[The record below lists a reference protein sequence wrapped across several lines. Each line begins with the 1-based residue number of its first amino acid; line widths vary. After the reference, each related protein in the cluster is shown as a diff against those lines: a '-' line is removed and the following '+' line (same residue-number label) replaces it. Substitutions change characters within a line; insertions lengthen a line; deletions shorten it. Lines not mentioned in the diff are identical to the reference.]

1 MAPVAQIPAE
11 RAHAARLGTVL
22 RRRLGADWHLGHLF
36 VLPMVVM
43 VLALVAYPFCYAAY
57 LSLTRKYVGVPPVFV
72 GFENYVRLAYDGFF
86 RRAVWN
92 SFVFTFASVGFKLV
106 LGMVMALVLTSRI
119 RYRNLFTGLLLIPW
133 VAPTVVSA
141 LNFLWIF
148 DASLGVL
155 NYLLVRVFRI
165 LPQGVGWLSEA
176 GTAMASVI
184 FVNVWRGFPFFG
196 ISFLAGLKAIPGELY
211 EAAAVDGANIA
222 QRFRHVTLPSLRNI
236 IIIVM
241 LLSTI
246 WTFND
251 FAIVY
256 ILTKGGPGGAT
267 QVLPVLT
274 YEIAFG
280 AQRLGEAIAVALYML
295 PALAL
300 VIIVLA
306 RYMRRGRARE
316 EGAVGRRL
324 GARAPTMGSD
334 GLPRGLLVGVGFP
347 FSWMTVTSFKGEEQ
361 MRSLV
366 SMFWPR
372 PLVLDNY
379 RQLLGK
385 TDFIAWY
392 GNSVT
397 VAVSS
402 TLLAAAIGTIGAY
415 ALARLSFLGRAFMSS
430 AVLITYLV
438 PPSILFIPLYA
449 QMRNLGL
456 ADSLAGLI
464 AAYPSFT
471 VPFVTWL
478 LMSYFESIPVELE
491 EAAMIDG
498 ATRFGAFRR
507 IILPL
512 AAPGVLA
519 ASLYAFTQA
528 W

>member
-1 MAPVAQIPAE
+1 MATVAQIPAE
-11 RAHAARLGTVL
+11 RARAARPGTML
-22 RRRLGADWHLGHLF
+22 RRRLGADWHLGYLF

-155 NYLLVRVFRI
+155 NYLLVKVFRI

-211 EAAAVDGANIA
+211 EAAAVDGANLA

-267 QVLPVLT
+267 QVLPVFT
-274 YEIAFG
+274 YEMAFG

-295 PALAL
+295 PALAM
-300 VIIVLA
+300 VIIVLS
-306 RYMRRGRARE
+306 RYMRRSHA
-316 EGAVGRRL
+316 
-324 GARAPTMGSD
+324 
-334 GLPRGLLVGVGFP
+334 
-347 FSWMTVTSFKGEEQ
+347 K
-361 MRSLV
+361 
-366 SMFWPR
+366 
-372 PLVLDNY
+372 
-379 RQLLGK
+379 
-385 TDFIAWY
+385 
-392 GNSVT
+392 
-397 VAVSS
+397 
-402 TLLAAAIGTIGAY
+402 
-415 ALARLSFLGRAFMSS
+415 
-430 AVLITYLV
+430 
-438 PPSILFIPLYA
+438 
-449 QMRNLGL
+449 
-456 ADSLAGLI
+456 
-464 AAYPSFT
+464 
-471 VPFVTWL
+471 
-478 LMSYFESIPVELE
+478 
-491 EAAMIDG
+491 
-498 ATRFGAFRR
+498 
-507 IILPL
+507 
-512 AAPGVLA
+512 
-519 ASLYAFTQA
+519 
-528 W
+528 

>member
-1 MAPVAQIPAE
+1 MATVAQIPVE
-11 RAHAARLGTVL
+11 RTRAARPRTVL
-22 RRRLGADWHLGHLF
+22 RRRLGADWHLGYLF

-155 NYLLVRVFRI
+155 NYLLVKVFHI

-196 ISFLAGLKAIPGELY
+196 ISFLAGLKAIPGEQY
-211 EAAAVDGANIA
+211 EAAAVDGANIV
-222 QRFRHVTLPSLRNI
+222 QRFRHVTLPALRNI

-267 QVLPVLT
+267 QVIPVFT
-274 YEIAFG
+274 YEMAFG
-280 AQRLGEAIAVALYML
+280 AQRLGEAIAAALYML
-295 PALAL
+295 PALAM
-300 VIIVLA
+300 VIVVLS
-306 RYMRRGRARE
+306 RYMRRSHA
-316 EGAVGRRL
+316 
-324 GARAPTMGSD
+324 
-334 GLPRGLLVGVGFP
+334 
-347 FSWMTVTSFKGEEQ
+347 K
-361 MRSLV
+361 
-366 SMFWPR
+366 
-372 PLVLDNY
+372 
-379 RQLLGK
+379 
-385 TDFIAWY
+385 
-392 GNSVT
+392 
-397 VAVSS
+397 
-402 TLLAAAIGTIGAY
+402 
-415 ALARLSFLGRAFMSS
+415 
-430 AVLITYLV
+430 
-438 PPSILFIPLYA
+438 
-449 QMRNLGL
+449 
-456 ADSLAGLI
+456 
-464 AAYPSFT
+464 
-471 VPFVTWL
+471 
-478 LMSYFESIPVELE
+478 
-491 EAAMIDG
+491 
-498 ATRFGAFRR
+498 
-507 IILPL
+507 
-512 AAPGVLA
+512 
-519 ASLYAFTQA
+519 
-528 W
+528 

>member
-1 MAPVAQIPAE
+1 MATVAQIPAE
-11 RAHAARLGTVL
+11 RAHSVRPGTVL
-22 RRRLGADWHLGHLF
+22 RRRLGADWHLGYLF

-57 LSLTRKYVGVPPVFV
+57 LSLTRKYVGVPPVYV

-155 NYLLVRVFRI
+155 NYLLVKVFRI
-165 LPQGVGWLSEA
+165 LPQGVGWLSEP

-184 FVNVWRGFPFFG
+184 FVNIWRGFPFFG
-196 ISFLAGLKAIPGELY
+196 ISFLAGLKAIPGEQY

-222 QRFRHVTLPSLRNI
+222 QRFRHVTLPALRNI

-267 QVLPVLT
+267 QVLPVFT
-274 YEIAFG
+274 YEMAFG

-295 PALAL
+295 PALAM
-300 VIIVLA
+300 VIIVLS
-306 RYMRRGRARE
+306 RYMRRSHA
-316 EGAVGRRL
+316 
-324 GARAPTMGSD
+324 
-334 GLPRGLLVGVGFP
+334 
-347 FSWMTVTSFKGEEQ
+347 K
-361 MRSLV
+361 
-366 SMFWPR
+366 
-372 PLVLDNY
+372 
-379 RQLLGK
+379 
-385 TDFIAWY
+385 
-392 GNSVT
+392 
-397 VAVSS
+397 
-402 TLLAAAIGTIGAY
+402 
-415 ALARLSFLGRAFMSS
+415 
-430 AVLITYLV
+430 
-438 PPSILFIPLYA
+438 
-449 QMRNLGL
+449 
-456 ADSLAGLI
+456 
-464 AAYPSFT
+464 
-471 VPFVTWL
+471 
-478 LMSYFESIPVELE
+478 
-491 EAAMIDG
+491 
-498 ATRFGAFRR
+498 
-507 IILPL
+507 
-512 AAPGVLA
+512 
-519 ASLYAFTQA
+519 
-528 W
+528 

>member
-1 MAPVAQIPAE
+1 MATVAQIPVE
-11 RAHAARLGTVL
+11 RARVARPGTAL
-22 RRRLGADWHLGHLF
+22 RRRLGADWHLGYLF

-57 LSLTRKYVGVPPVFV
+57 LSLTRKYVGVPPVYV

-155 NYLLVRVFRI
+155 NYLLVKVFHI

-196 ISFLAGLKAIPGELY
+196 ISFLAGLKAIPGEQY
-211 EAAAVDGANIA
+211 EAAAVDGANIV
-222 QRFRHVTLPSLRNI
+222 QRFRHVTLPALRNI

-267 QVLPVLT
+267 QVIPVFT
-274 YEIAFG
+274 YEMAFG
-280 AQRLGEAIAVALYML
+280 AQRLGEAIAAALYML
-295 PALAL
+295 PALAM
-300 VIIVLA
+300 VIIVLS
-306 RYMRRGRARE
+306 RYMRRSHA
-316 EGAVGRRL
+316 
-324 GARAPTMGSD
+324 
-334 GLPRGLLVGVGFP
+334 
-347 FSWMTVTSFKGEEQ
+347 K
-361 MRSLV
+361 
-366 SMFWPR
+366 
-372 PLVLDNY
+372 
-379 RQLLGK
+379 
-385 TDFIAWY
+385 
-392 GNSVT
+392 
-397 VAVSS
+397 
-402 TLLAAAIGTIGAY
+402 
-415 ALARLSFLGRAFMSS
+415 
-430 AVLITYLV
+430 
-438 PPSILFIPLYA
+438 
-449 QMRNLGL
+449 
-456 ADSLAGLI
+456 
-464 AAYPSFT
+464 
-471 VPFVTWL
+471 
-478 LMSYFESIPVELE
+478 
-491 EAAMIDG
+491 
-498 ATRFGAFRR
+498 
-507 IILPL
+507 
-512 AAPGVLA
+512 
-519 ASLYAFTQA
+519 
-528 W
+528 